1 MTNSKK
7 KPPLTTDEWLDA
19 VVAEAPPLTEEQIR
33 VLRQAFSVVVNA
45 PPARKSAASQS
56 DTPRSET
63 T

>member
-7 KPPLTTDEWLDA
+7 PLLTTDEWIEA
-19 VVAEAPPLTEEQIR
+19 VVADAPPLTEEQIR
-33 VLRQAFSVVVNA
+33 ILRQAFSVVVNA
-45 PPARKSAASQS
+45 PRSREGAASQS